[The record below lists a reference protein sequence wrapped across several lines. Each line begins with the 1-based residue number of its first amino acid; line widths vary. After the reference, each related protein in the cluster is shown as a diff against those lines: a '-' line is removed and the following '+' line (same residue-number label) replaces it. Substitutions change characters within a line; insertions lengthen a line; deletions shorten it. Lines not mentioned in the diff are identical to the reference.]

1 MRVMI
6 TGGGTGGHTSPAV
19 AIIEELQ
26 RRDPHFAVQWVGGRG
41 KVEERVAKRLNI
53 PFRAVPVASWP
64 RRNRLKQ
71 AFAAATL
78 AGGVVRAWQYLFRF
92 KPDVVIA
99 VGGYISVPL
108 TWVAQRRGVPT
119 VLHEQ
124 NKRLGLANR
133 VLAARATRL
142 LLSYPDTLGDYP
154 QDRARIVGNPVR
166 AGFISPPDQAQ
177 ARTDWELEADVP
189 TVLVAGGSQGARTI
203 NEALAAALPRF
214 DANEVQ
220 FIWMT
225 GQEGY
230 MAARA
235 ATSEAAVRVE
245 VRPFI
250 DDMPSACAAADLI
263 VGRAGASSTAEIAVL
278 GRPSILIPYP
288 FATDNHQEQNARA
301 FEGAGAAIVLLDKDC
316 TAETLGDA
324 IREVLRDGA
333 KIDAMGKAARTL
345 ANPAAAD
352 VIAEE
357 IIGVVFGAQAKGASA
372 RQTGAVAPRE
382 ES

>member
-19 AIIEELQ
+19 AIIQELQ
-26 RRDPHFAVQWVGGRG
+26 RRDPQFAVQWVGGRG
-41 KVEERVAKRLNI
+41 KIEERVARRLNI

-64 RRNRLKQ
+64 RSSRLRQ
-71 AFAAATL
+71 ALAAATL
-78 AGGVVRAWQYLFRF
+78 ITGGLRAWLYLFRF
-92 KPDVVIA
+92 RPDIVIA

-133 VLAARATRL
+133 LLAARATRL
-142 LLSYPDTLGDYP
+142 LLSYPETVGDYP
-154 QDRARIVGNPVR
+154 AERARVVGNPVR
-166 AGFISPPDQAQ
+166 AGFVSPPDKAQ
-177 ARTDWELEADVP
+177 ARKQWELEPDVP
-189 TVLVAGGSQGARTI
+189 VVLVAGGSQGAQTI
-203 NEALAAALPRF
+203 NAALANALPEF
-214 DANEVQ
+214 AKGSIQ

-225 GQEGY
+225 GTEGFG
-230 MAARA
+230 AARA
-235 ATSEAAVRVE
+235 TAAVANVRVE
-245 VRPFI
+245 ARSFI

-263 VGRAGASSTAEIAVL
+263 VGRAGASSTAEIAVMSK
-278 GRPSILIPYP
+278 PSILIPYP

-301 FEGAGAAIVLLDKDC
+301 FEAAGAAMVLLDQEC
-316 TAETLGDA
+316 TGESLSQAINNLLGDPVRLA
-324 IREVLRDGA
+324 Q
-333 KIDAMGKAARTL
+333 MGHAARGM

-357 IIGVVFGAQAKGASA
+357 VVGIVFGAPSGADA
-372 RQTGAVAPRE
+372 AGAQTAVAPRE
-382 ES
+382 Q

>member
-26 RRDPHFAVQWVGGRG
+26 RRDPQFAVQWVGGRG
-41 KVEERVAKRLNI
+41 KVEERVARRLNI
-53 PFRAVPVASWP
+53 PFRAAPVASWP
-64 RRNRLKQ
+64 RRNRLRQ
-71 AFAAATL
+71 VFAAATL
-78 AGGVVRAWQYLFRF
+78 TGGVLRAWQYLYRFR
-92 KPDVVIA
+92 PDVVIA

-108 TWVAQRRGVPT
+108 TWVAQRRGIPT

-133 VLAARATRL
+133 MLAKRATRL
-142 LLSYPDTLGDYP
+142 LLSYPDTFGEYP
-154 QDRARIVGNPVR
+154 RERARVVGNPVR
-166 AGFISPPDQAQ
+166 AGFISPPDQTQ
-177 ARTDWELEADVP
+177 ARKDWELDPDVP

-214 DANEVQ
+214 TAGEVQ

-230 MAARA
+230 TAARTA
-235 ATSEAAVRVE
+235 VSDASVRVE

-278 GRPSILIPYP
+278 GKPSILIPYP

-301 FEGAGAAIVLLDKDC
+301 FEAAGASIVLLDKGC
-316 TAETLGDA
+316 NAETLGDA
-324 IREVLRDGA
+324 IRNLLRDRA
-333 KIDAMGKAARTL
+333 RLDAMGDAARML

-352 VIAEE
+352 IIADE
-357 IIGVVFGAQAKGASA
+357 IIGVVFGHNSSVK
-372 RQTGAVAPRE
+372 R
-382 ES
+382 